1 MEGSSITGSVDLSS
15 EIRTRVIPS
24 PAITAQNTTRTR
36 RVRARKCQPPRRQVG
51 ARARLA
57 SPPCGT
63 SGPEERWR
71 GSEIGTTGNAKT
83 RELAPVCATRDGE
96 FGLAHVPTSPFLGD
110 VFHAA
115 ETGRGWHPRCFYRA
129 ALGDPHSP
137 PQGDDRPHVPTAAP
151 HNRDPRRS
159 APPGIQRHDDVRAAR
174 HG

>member
-1 MEGSSITGSVDLSS
+1 MEGSSITGSVDPSS

-36 RVRARKCQPPRRQVG
+36 RVRARKCRPPRRQVG

-83 RELAPVCATRDGE
+83 KELVPVCATRDGE
-96 FGLAHVPTSPFLGD
+96 FGLAHVPNIALPGRLAH
-110 VFHAA
+110 VAH
-115 ETGRGWHPRCFYRA
+115 TGR
-129 ALGDPHSP
+129 
-137 PQGDDRPHVPTAAP
+137 
-151 HNRDPRRS
+151 
-159 APPGIQRHDDVRAAR
+159 
-174 HG
+174 